1 MDLVKNQYNWTQM
14 ELVVE
19 YGGGGGGGGD
29 QLGHNKNL
37 ITTLF
42 QRTST
47 DFCRRQEFRKVCL
60 EMKTKEILE

>member
-1 MDLVKNQYNWTQM
+1 MDLVKNKYNWTQM

-47 DFCRRQEFRKVCL
+47 DFCRR
-60 EMKTKEILE
+60 